1 MYTEH
6 SLGPK
11 YWGPKRNKRNLKRT
25 EFISSIF
32 SDHNGVKLEINHRK
46 RNEKKTKYMEMKQ
59 HATKEEKKKF
69 NDEIKKEI

>member
-11 YWGPKRNKRNLKRT
+11 TKQEKLKRT